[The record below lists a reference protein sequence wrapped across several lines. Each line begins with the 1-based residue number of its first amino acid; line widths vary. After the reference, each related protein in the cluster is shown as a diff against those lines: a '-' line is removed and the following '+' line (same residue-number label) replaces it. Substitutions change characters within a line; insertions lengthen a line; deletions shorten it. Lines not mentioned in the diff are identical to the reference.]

1 MDSET
6 PLPFSLETAPSPIFK
21 KFWIRLGGG
30 QLLNAEEFRMEK
42 GSGRQ
47 GKRGEDVVEKDV
59 EVRDNRGREVV
70 EKWADE
76 RHPLSTPS

>member
-1 MDSET
+1 
-6 PLPFSLETAPSPIFK
+6 
-21 KFWIRLGGG
+21 
-30 QLLNAEEFRMEK
+30 MEK